1 MNYERIVAVLVV
13 VVARA
18 AYFPPIKSILL
29 VVYRTVQR
37 MIGFTPLNEFTI
49 GILKMISNDVGRYMI
64 LKLMLL

>member
-18 AYFPPIKSILL
+18 AYFPPIESIL
-29 VVYRTVQR
+29 VYRTVQR